1 MVAFVKFRLDRNVQ
15 LPRPGDLTSVT
26 RGSKKRKRATL
37 EAEYDEDPES
47 FQLRDPDLAVRIEAK
62 RLRQEFVEH
71 DEYDLRK
78 MDRPW
83 QIQLC
88 KELEEAPDDR
98 TIHWVYGPEG
108 NEGKSTFVKCLM
120 KKGWVM
126 VNAGAEADMKDQYT
140 QQGMTKNMVVD
151 IPRYVQGVEY
161 SGVYS
166 LVEEVKN
173 RLIASTKYRP
183 EQVVD
188 VSRVHVVVMSNKKPD
203 MEMLSKDRI
212 CLHDLSPQSVEVDCG
227 DRPHSC

>member
-1 MVAFVKFRLDRNVQ
+1 
-15 LPRPGDLTSVT
+15 
-26 RGSKKRKRATL
+26 
-37 EAEYDEDPES
+37 
-47 FQLRDPDLAVRIEAK
+47 
-62 RLRQEFVEH
+62 
-71 DEYDLRK
+71 

-126 VNAGAEADMKDQYT
+126 VNAGAAADMKDQYV

-212 CLHDLSPQSVEVDCG
+212 CLHDLE
-227 DRPHSC
+227 